1 MPRYRYKCD
10 ACKKIQMIFHL
21 MNEKITI
28 CYYCKAPKMKKL
40 LTTPNIILD
49 NKEEIE
55 SEIGELTNEYIEA
68 NREIL
73 EQQQQSAKEDTYEPS

>member
-10 ACKKIQMIFHL
+10 ACNKVHMIFHL

-28 CYYCKAPKMKKL
+28 CNHCNEPKMKKL
-40 LTTPNIILD
+40 LTVPKIILNTD
-49 NKEEIE
+49 EEIE
-55 SEIGELTNEYIEA
+55 SEVGELTNEYIEA

-73 EQQQQSAKEDTYEPS
+73 EQQKQTAKEDTYEPS